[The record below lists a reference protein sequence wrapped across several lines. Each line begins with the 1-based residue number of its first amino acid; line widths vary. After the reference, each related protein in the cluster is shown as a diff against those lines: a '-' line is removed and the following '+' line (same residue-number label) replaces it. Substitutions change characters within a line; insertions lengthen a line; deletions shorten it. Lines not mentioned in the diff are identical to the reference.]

1 MDSERSS
8 RTTRQPH
15 GARVLAALIFL
26 AASILCFFWTR
37 SEISSREKNLVQ
49 TAAAQA
55 AALVGE
61 QLDELMLAA
70 QDLVMVLERQQEVP
84 AAVLAEV
91 ALRLLQSHPVM
102 ETITIAPG
110 GIVRYGF
117 PEKLTASVIGKDLL
131 DAPERAAALTLAMQE
146 RKPVLQGPQVGL
158 DDGEIRAFLRFPIYR
173 GENFWG
179 FLNIAID
186 ARKLYQACRFESRF
200 PGMDLALY
208 AENMQD
214 RFAGSLGMLGT
225 MPPASAVVQKVSARL
240 AGDQWVIAAALVPND
255 ADLMLGAFV
264 WLALSLSGAVLM
276 VLLPGM
282 GLPKRASGKNHAAE
296 QQQTARHRKAGAAE
310 SHAAPNLEPA
320 SEPVG
325 QRRNPAGAAPASDAH
340 ATHAHASHQKPEETV
355 MAFPAGDSRDGDST
369 VQAAPLEQ
377 EYGVDTPKP
386 SAVQESPGSA
396 LEKEKADASSSETV
410 TGTEQPA
417 TADASDQPQS
427 APSPARVLIVDDAER
442 NRAILLT
449 MLQRKGYTGVAC
461 SSAEEALELLADA
474 AEKFDIIVVDR
485 DLHGRMSGLDFAT
498 HYLAKIKPGEQ
509 RAILLAMS
517 MHHEEAEVR
526 RCRYAGFDDLIVKPF
541 TMTAFDRKL
550 RVLLQI
556 RS

>member
-26 AASILCFFWTR
+26 AATILCFFWTR

-55 AALVGE
+55 AAAVVE
-61 QLDELMLAA
+61 QLDELVLAA
-70 QDLVMVLERQQEVP
+70 QDLVSVLERQQEVP

-102 ETITIAPG
+102 ETITVAPG

-117 PEKLTASVIGKDLL
+117 PEKLTASVMGKDLL

-146 RKPVLQGPQVGL
+146 RKPVLQGPQAGL

-173 GENFWG
+173 GESFWG

-200 PGMDLALY
+200 PGIDLALY
-208 AENMQD
+208 AENTQD
-214 RFAGSLGMLGT
+214 RFTGSLGMLGT
-225 MPPASAVVQKVSARL
+225 MPPASAVVQKVPSRL
-240 AGDQWVIAAALVPND
+240 AGDQWVIAAALVAHD

-264 WLALSLSGAVLM
+264 WLALSLGGAVLM

-282 GLPKRASGKNHAAE
+282 GQPKRARGYNQASE
-296 QQQTARHRKAGAAE
+296 QQETANHRKSGPAE
-310 SHAAPNLEPA
+310 SRAAPNIKAA
-320 SEPVG
+320 SEPLG
-325 QRRNPAGAAPASDAH
+325 LRWKTAGTATASEAQ
-340 ATHAHASHQKPEETV
+340 ATHAHDYQKQEETV
-355 MAFPAGDSRDGDST
+355 MASPAGDSRDGDPT
-369 VQAAPLEQ
+369 VQAAPSEQKYSIDTPQPSAEQ
-377 EYGVDTPKP
+377 E
-386 SAVQESPGSA
+386 APGSA
-396 LEKEKADASSSETV
+396 SEKEKADASSSETV

-417 TADASDQPQS
+417 TANASDQPQS
-427 APSPARVLIVDDAER
+427 APSPARVLVVDDAER
-442 NRAILLT
+442 NRAILLM

-461 SSAEEALELLADA
+461 SSAEEALELLADV

-485 DLHGRMSGLDFAT
+485 DLHGSMSGLDFAT

-550 RVLLQI
+550 RALLQS
-556 RS
+556 RR